1 MPNWGSTSKAY
12 EHGLAWSPFPEC
24 LQKDLQHTLWAA
36 PSAGHLHR
44 SLILF
49 VYIWGT
55 ILHGIYRNRRHYC
68 LIYMLCSYL
77 YYTMVYQLIQ
87 LLFCPSSITCV
98 NSMDASYIPIA
109 EARDFTTHW
118 ISKISTHR
126 VEILQ
131 YLNYFL
137 NLYFPFPWPDTG
149 SIISACTKLERCFE
163 APDDHCFHQ
172 IIIACKRRF
181 IIYHLCKK
189 ICDIFTRSPIKNLF
203 LSWDNLP

>member
-1 MPNWGSTSKAY
+1 
-12 EHGLAWSPFPEC
+12 
-24 LQKDLQHTLWAA
+24 
-36 PSAGHLHR
+36 
-44 SLILF
+44 
-49 VYIWGT
+49 
-55 ILHGIYRNRRHYC
+55 
-68 LIYMLCSYL
+68 MLCSYL
-77 YYTMVYQLIQ
+77 YYTTFYRLIQ

-109 EARDFTTHW
+109 EARGFTTHW
-118 ISKISTHR
+118 ISKFSTHR

-163 APDDHCFHQ
+163 APDDPCFHQ

-181 IIYHLCKK
+181 IIYNLCKK
-189 ICDIFTRSPIKNLF
+189 TATFLHVFQSKTCFCLGIISHSFISKELSLNLCKQATLHQSKYRCRTNKATAYHYCFFELITFFFVIISSP
-203 LSWDNLP
+203 

>member
-1 MPNWGSTSKAY
+1 
-12 EHGLAWSPFPEC
+12 
-24 LQKDLQHTLWAA
+24 
-36 PSAGHLHR
+36 
-44 SLILF
+44 
-49 VYIWGT
+49 
-55 ILHGIYRNRRHYC
+55 
-68 LIYMLCSYL
+68 MLCSCL
-77 YYTMVYQLIQ
+77 YYTMFYQLTQ

-109 EARDFTTHW
+109 EARGFTTHW

-181 IIYHLCKK
+181 IIYNLCKK
-189 ICDIFTRSPIKNLF
+189 ICDIFTRFPIKNLF